1 MKGCVPFLLSVFAVF
16 QPLSLDQQFSITG
29 VVSQSNKDKFIRRH
43 ANHQTDQMVSSM
55 KYYFALISII
65 AAGSLLIGGC
75 NSTKTNT
82 SSQETTATAQ
92 QPSPEPVTAKPVEA
106 ATPAA
111 YTVSQVVS
119 VDAAKQGGAGTV
131 GSVAPNFTWRG
142 ADGVQH
148 SLAEYRGK
156 TVLLNFWATWCPP
169 CRREL
174 PDLVRIHKS
183 MDQSKVAII
192 GISLD
197 QEAPQGMQVSD
208 YVAEFSKRNELSYAQ
223 LIGNGDL
230 VTAYGGIQAI
240 PTTFIVNGDGKIT
253 EQLIGGKSE
262 AVFRKS
268 LESAM

>member
-1 MKGCVPFLLSVFAVF
+1 
-16 QPLSLDQQFSITG
+16 
-29 VVSQSNKDKFIRRH
+29 
-43 ANHQTDQMVSSM
+43 M
-55 KYYFALISII
+55 KYYFSLFTIVT
-65 AAGSLLIGGC
+65 AGCLVIGGC

-82 SSQETTATAQ
+82 SSQEPTATMQQQ
-92 QPSPEPVTAKPVEA
+92 QPAPDPVAPKAAIP

-111 YTVSQVVS
+111 FTVAQVVT
-119 VDAAKQGGAGTV
+119 VDNAAKDGGSV
-131 GSVAPNFTWRG
+131 GSPAANFTWKG

-183 MDQSKVAII
+183 VDPAKVAII

-208 YVAEFSKRNELSYAQ
+208 YVAEFAKRNELSYSMV
-223 LIGNGDL
+223 IGNGDL
-230 VTAYGGIQAI
+230 VNAYGGIQAI
-240 PTTFIVNGDGKIT
+240 PTTFIVNAEGKIAD
-253 EQLIGGKSE
+253 QLIGGRSE
-262 AVFRKS
+262 EIFRKS
-268 LESAM
+268 LEAAM